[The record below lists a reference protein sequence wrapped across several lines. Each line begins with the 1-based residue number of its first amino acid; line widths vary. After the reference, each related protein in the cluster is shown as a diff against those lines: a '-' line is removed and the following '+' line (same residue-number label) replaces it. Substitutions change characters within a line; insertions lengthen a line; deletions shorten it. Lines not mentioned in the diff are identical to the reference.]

1 MAKDGGP
8 TIETA
13 RLILRPTRAEDFEG
27 FAALMGDEASKFI
40 GGPQARSAAW
50 RGFLQV
56 AGAWTIQ
63 GYSMFSLIEKA
74 TGRWIGR
81 AGPWVPEGW
90 PGTEVGWALM
100 KDAYGQGYATEAATA
115 AIDWAFEALG
125 WSEVIHCIDP
135 DNLASQKVAR
145 RLGSTNRG
153 PGQMPP
159 PYEAY
164 PVDIWAQTRD
174 EWRARRR

>member
-1 MAKDGGP
+1 VTDTGP

-27 FAALMGDEASKFI
+27 FAALMADEASKFI
-40 GGPQARSAAW
+40 GGPQARSVTW

-56 AGAWTIQ
+56 TGAWTIQ

-90 PGTEVGWALM
+90 PGTEVGWGLM

-115 AIDWAFEALG
+115 AIDWAFDSLG
-125 WSEVIHCIDP
+125 WTEVIHCIDP
-135 DNLASQKVAR
+135 DNIASQKVAQ
-145 RLGSTNRG
+145 RLGSTNLG
-153 PGQMPP
+153 PGRMPE
-159 PYEAY
+159 PYQDH
-164 PVDIWAQTRD
+164 PVDLWGQTRD
-174 EWRARRR
+174 QWRARKG

>member
-1 MAKDGGP
+1 MATADGP

-40 GGPQARSAAW
+40 GGPQARSATW

-63 GYSMFSLIEKA
+63 GCSMFSLIEKA

-81 AGPWVPEGW
+81 AGPWVLEGW
-90 PGTEVGWALM
+90 PGTEVGW
-100 KDAYGQGYATEAATA
+100 G
-115 AIDWAFEALG
+115 
-125 WSEVIHCIDP
+125 
-135 DNLASQKVAR
+135 
-145 RLGSTNRG
+145 
-153 PGQMPP
+153 
-159 PYEAY
+159 
-164 PVDIWAQTRD
+164 QTRD
-174 EWRARRR
+174 EWRERD